1 MTNLSP
7 DARPDVD
14 GLLRATLADDLPT
27 AVEDLLNARVE
38 RFLAERRRPAG
49 GGLVSIAD
57 RFARVLRRPAMSVSA
72 AGLVLRAAGSAAIIV
87 CGIALHGLG
96 GQHLFAASVVRV
108 QESVALWRAIDQAP
122 SMQCADA
129 ARDDLRSPAE
139 FADRVY
145 RRWVLVASRSDD
157 TGALVLMFKSP
168 DDFAQY
174 EVYVDRRSMLP
185 SRVVKSLLDR
195 VTPSKG
201 SAAGYDASCRW
212 STAAT
217 TGADQ

>member
-14 GLLRATLADDLPT
+14 GLLKATLADDLPT

-38 RFLAERRRPAG
+38 RFLAERRRTAG
-49 GGLVSIAD
+49 RPVGSIAN
-57 RFARVLRRPAMSVSA
+57 RLARVLRQPAMSA
-72 AGLVLRAAGSAAIIV
+72 AGLVLRAAGSVAVIV
-87 CGIALHGLG
+87 CGIALHGFG
-96 GQHLFAASVVRV
+96 GQQLFAASVVRV
-108 QESVALWRAIDQAP
+108 QESVALWRAIDQAT

-145 RRWVLVASRSDD
+145 RRWVLVASRSDE
-157 TGALVLMFKSP
+157 TGALVLTFKSP
-168 DDFAQY
+168 GDFAQY

-185 SRVVKSLLDR
+185 SRVVKSRLDR
-195 VTPSKG
+195 VAPSRG

>member
-27 AVEDLLNARVE
+27 AVEDRLNARVE
-38 RFLAERRRPAG
+38 RFLAERRRPAD
-49 GGLVSIAD
+49 GGLVSIAN
-57 RFARVLRRPAMSVSA
+57 RFARVLRRPAMSA
-72 AGLVLRAAGSAAIIV
+72 AGLVLRAAGSAAVIA

-96 GQHLFAASVVRV
+96 GQQLFAASVVRV
-108 QESVALWRAIDQAP
+108 QESVALWRAIDQAT

-145 RRWVLVASRSDD
+145 RRWVLVASRSAD
-157 TGALVLMFKSP
+157 TDALVLTFNSP
-168 DDFAQY
+168 DDVAQY

-185 SRVVKSLLDR
+185 SRVVKSLLDP
-195 VTPSKG
+195 TPSRG
-201 SAAGYDASCRW
+201 SVAGYDARCRW

>member
-27 AVEDLLNARVE
+27 AVEDRLNARVE

-49 GGLVSIAD
+49 GGLVSIAN
-57 RFARVLRRPAMSVSA
+57 RFARVLRRPAMSA
-72 AGLVLRAAGSAAIIV
+72 AGLVLRAAGSAAVIV

-96 GQHLFAASVVRV
+96 GPQLFAASVVRV
-108 QESVALWRAIDQAP
+108 QESVALWRAIDQAT

-145 RRWVLVASRSDD
+145 RRWVLVASRSDH

-195 VTPSKG
+195 ATPSRG
-201 SAAGYDASCRW
+201 SVAGYDAGCRW
-212 STAAT
+212 RNAAT

>member
-14 GLLRATLADDLPT
+14 GLLRATLTDDLPT
-27 AVEDLLNARVE
+27 AVEDRLNARVE

-49 GGLVSIAD
+49 GFVSIVN
-57 RFARVLRRPAMSVSA
+57 RFALVLRRPAMSA
-72 AGLVLRAAGSAAIIV
+72 AGLVFRAAGSAAVIV

-96 GQHLFAASVVRV
+96 GQHLVAASVVRV
-108 QESVALWRAIDQAP
+108 QESVALWRAIDQAA
-122 SMQCADA
+122 SMQCTGA

-145 RRWVLVASRSDD
+145 RRWVLVASRSDE
-157 TGALVLMFKSP
+157 TGALVLTFKSP
-168 DDFAQY
+168 DDFARY

-195 VTPSKG
+195 ATPSRG
-201 SAAGYDASCRW
+201 SVASYDASCRW